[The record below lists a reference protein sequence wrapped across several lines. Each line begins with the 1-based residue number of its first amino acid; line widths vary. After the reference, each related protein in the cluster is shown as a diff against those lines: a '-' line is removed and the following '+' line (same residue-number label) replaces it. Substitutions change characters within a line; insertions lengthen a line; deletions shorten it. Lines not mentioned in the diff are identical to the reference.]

1 MTINNITGNIEDAAG
16 NKTDLSKINISNV
29 VTGQINEIVK
39 ENESNSNSNKNEGVL
54 EKLPFKLPY
63 TGSVAFWIIIA
74 SVGVGATIAGVS
86 YIVRKKHYIK

>member
-39 ENESNSNSNKNEGVL
+39 ENESNSNKNEGVL

>member
-1 MTINNITGNIEDAAG
+1 MKA
-16 NKTDLSKINISNV
+16 
-29 VTGQINEIVK
+29 IVI
-39 ENESNSNSNKNEGVL
+39 KNEGVL

>member
-1 MTINNITGNIEDAAG
+1 MTHRWLDRCINH
-16 NKTDLSKINISNV
+16 
-29 VTGQINEIVK
+29 
-39 ENESNSNSNKNEGVL
+39 L

>member
-1 MTINNITGNIEDAAG
+1 MNHSNE
-16 NKTDLSKINISNV
+16 LSN
-29 VTGQINEIVK
+29 VK
-39 ENESNSNSNKNEGVL
+39 ENESNSNKNEGVL